1 MAHYLQ
7 IYTIEDH
14 YFDRK
19 LNMTDIVPDHHL
31 LSSRVTGDCWCVIFF
46 VFRYFCI
53 YTFLYLLNILVLLF
67 YCSASQTSC
76 DNTMYIQL
84 VLLCVLKEG

>member
-19 LNMTDIVPDHHL
+19 LNMTDIVADHHL

-46 VFRYFCI
+46 VFQYCCI
-53 YTFLYLLNILVLLF
+53 YNIPFKYTSFVVLLF
-67 YCSASQTSC
+67 GVT
-76 DNTMYIQL
+76 DIL
-84 VLLCVLKEG
+84 